1 MGYEQVELKIV
12 GKVSRH
18 NSPRD
23 RIGDKIW
30 EEFVDYIT
38 REINEGSYSGLWK
51 MIEIQVM

>member
-23 RIGDKIW
+23 RVHDKIW
-30 EEFVDYIT
+30 EEFVNYIT
-38 REINEGSYSGLWK
+38 KQINESSYSELWK
-51 MIEIQVM
+51 MIEIEVI

>member
-23 RIGDKIW
+23 RVHDKIW
-30 EEFVDYIT
+30 EEFLAYIDY
-38 REINEGSYSGLWK
+38 EVNMGAYSELWK
-51 MIEIQVM
+51 MLDITIL